1 MPCELCGSETDS
13 LNKVKIE
20 GAVLKVCDSCAD
32 MGNEVKTSTTRKKKK
47 KKSSRPRDEKVL
59 VDDYGDRIKEERED
73 REMTMQELADEL
85 KEKTSVVKKIE
96 NQQLK
101 PDKTLAKKF
110 SRELDL
116 ELYTVPEAWDQET
129 GSGDSRKATLG
140 DVADIKD

>member
-32 MGNEVKTSTTRKKKK
+32 MGDEVKTSTSRKKKK
-47 KKSSRPRDEKVL
+47 KKRSRPRDEKVL
-59 VDDYGDRIKEERED
+59 VNDYGDRIRDARES
-73 REMTMQELADEL
+73 REMTMEELADTL
-85 KEKTSVVKKIE
+85 KEKTSVVQKVE
-96 NQQLK
+96 NQELK

-110 SRELDL
+110 SRELDV

-129 GSGDSRKATLG
+129 SSGDSRKATLG